1 MRYLDDGPQKQA
13 LIDEMTRILQTDAP
27 AIFGYYPPGAAAYQ
41 SWVGNVKPSGLVQN
55 GLKYLKV
62 DPEKRLEKIAEWNSP
77 VLWPLALLIFG
88 IAALAACGRYVLERR
103 SEARAV
109 ELQKESAS

>member
-1 MRYLDDGPQKQA
+1 MKSKLLA
-13 LIDEMTRILQTDAP
+13 
-27 AIFGYYPPGAAAYQ
+27 GAAALLLPAFFF
-41 SWVGNVKPSGLVQN
+41 SCKNSGNVKPSGLVQN